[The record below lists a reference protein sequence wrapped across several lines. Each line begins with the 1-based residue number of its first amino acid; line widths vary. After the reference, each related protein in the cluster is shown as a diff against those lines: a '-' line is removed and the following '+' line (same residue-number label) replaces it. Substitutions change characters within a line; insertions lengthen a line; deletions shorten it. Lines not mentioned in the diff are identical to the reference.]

1 MFKHLAL
8 SLLLLGVLINASAQE
23 CILEGRVVNAIN
35 NESIP
40 FVVAVLKDAKS
51 AYPSTADTAGRFRIS
66 APKPGFYNLEVIMS
80 GFKTTFLYEIQL
92 KPERVTR
99 IEVKMEPDQKN
110 LGEVT
115 ISAQLFVR
123 KEESP
128 LSMRSIGTAEIKR
141 NPGGNRDIS
150 RIIQSLPGVASPPT
164 FRNDII
170 VRGGSPNENRFYLDG
185 IEIPNINHFATQGA
199 SGGPVGLLN
208 VDFINE
214 VDFYSGAFPANRG
227 DALSSVMDIKFK
239 EGRSDKTGASFA
251 LGATDLAT
259 TLEGPLSEKT
269 TYIASYRRSYLQFL
283 FAALD
288 LPFLPTYND
297 FQFKVKYKPDNKQ
310 EVNVLALGAY
320 DVVAL
325 NTSANETESQRYIL
339 GNIPQNSQWNY
350 TVGTSYKR
358 YSERSFTTYVLSR
371 NHLNNEAVKYRNNDD
386 SNESNKLLKYRSQE
400 IENKIRVENTALRGS
415 WKINTGINL
424 QQSQYTNDTYNQ
436 IPFIGHVIYQSNLD
450 FLLYGTFAQV
460 SKTFGGAGLV
470 LSLGTRFDGNTFG
483 KAMKNPLEQFSPRF
497 SLSKSLGERFS
508 FNANTGIYYQRPA
521 YTILGFRDSEG
532 RLTNKGVKYI
542 RSEHLVAGLEYQNKT
557 NGRITVEGFYK
568 RYSRYPLGLQD
579 SVSIANQGSDFGIVG
594 DEPVDSRSRGYSTGI
609 EVLLQQKLFKG
620 FYGIL
625 AYTIAQSKFTNFD
638 DRLVASSWDYR
649 HTLSMTAG
657 KTFAKNWETGLRFR
671 YSSGSP
677 YTPYDVANSSL
688 RSNWDISGQGVPD
701 PDRINTLRNGDFA
714 QLDIRVDKKYYYKK
728 WTLDIYLDIQNL
740 FNYQTELRPFL
751 TVQRNPDGSP
761 VVDPA
766 DSSRYLLT
774 RLPNTNGTVIPTLG
788 IIVEL

>member
-1 MFKHLAL
+1 MSKYVLIT
-8 SLLLLGVLINASAQE
+8 LLLIGSLSGAYAQE
-23 CILEGRVVNAIN
+23 STLEGRVFNSIN

-40 FVVAVLKDAKS
+40 FAVAVLKDARS
-51 AYPSTADTAGRFRIS
+51 AYPTTADSAGRFKIT
-66 APKPGFYNLEVIMS
+66 APQPGFYNLEVIMS
-80 GFKTTFLYEIQL
+80 GFKTTFLFEIQL

-99 IEVKMEPDQKN
+99 VDVAMEPDQKN

-115 ISAQLFVR
+115 ISAQPFVR

-239 EGRSDKTGASFA
+239 DGRSDKTGASFA

-259 TLEGPLSEKT
+259 TIEGPAGDKA

-283 FAALD
+283 FAALE

-297 FQFKVKYKPDNKQ
+297 FQLKYKYKPDNKQ
-310 EVNVLALGAY
+310 EFNVLALGAY
-320 DVVAL
+320 DVVSL
-325 NTSANETESQRYIL
+325 NTSANETEAQRYIL

-350 TVGTSYKR
+350 TVGGSYKR

-386 SNESNKLLKYRSQE
+386 SNESNKILKYRSQE
-400 IENKIRVENTALRGS
+400 IENKVRVENTALRGS
-415 WKINTGINL
+415 WKINSGVNL
-424 QQSQYTNDTYNQ
+424 QQSLYTNDTYNQ
-436 IPFIGHVIYQSNLD
+436 IPFIGHVVYQSELD
-450 FLLYGTFAQV
+450 FFLYGAFAQV

-483 KAMKNPLEQFSPRF
+483 NEMKNPLEQFSPRF

-521 YTILGFRDSEG
+521 YTILGFRDAEG
-532 RLTNKGVKYI
+532 RLTNTNVRYI
-542 RSEHLVAGLEYQNKT
+542 RSEHVVAGLEYQNKT

-594 DEPVDSRSRGYSTGI
+594 DEPVDSRSRGFSTGV

-625 AYTIAQSKFTNFD
+625 AYTLAQSKFTNFD

-649 HTLSMTAG
+649 HTISMTAG
-657 KTFAKNWETGLRFR
+657 KTFAKNWEAGLRFR

-701 PDRINTLRNGDFA
+701 PERINTIRNGDFA
-714 QLDIRVDKKYYYKK
+714 QLDIRVDKKYYFKS
-728 WTLDIYLDIQNL
+728 WTLDLYIDIQNL
-740 FNYQTELRPFL
+740 FNYQTELRPYL
-751 TVQRNPDGSP
+751 TVERNPDGSP
-761 VVDPA
+761 KEDPS
-766 DSSRYLLT
+766 DPSRYLLT
-774 RLPNTNGTVIPTLG
+774 ELQNTNGTVIPTIG
-788 IIVEL
+788 VIVEL